1 MGLIK
6 PLGEEGWGLVPLVAR
21 EIRKL
26 KEELEE
32 RRVPSRKMGSG
43 CLERGFRLGTVE
55 GVPSVRQ
62 HQGES

>member
-32 RRVPSRKMGSG
+32 RSPWQKDGVWVFG
-43 CLERGFRLGTVE
+43 ERFSAGNW
-55 GVPSVRQ
+55 
-62 HQGES
+62 